1 MRQRRPFEGK
11 EQARTLAAWRRE
23 RSRLAADRARIQRL
37 TDARNADLEAD
48 RLADEEQDRYDD
60 RD

>member
-11 EQARTLAAWRRE
+11 EQAASMAYWRRAAQ
-23 RSRLAADRARIQRL
+23 RLAQLNRESNTVDAD
-37 TDARNADLEAD
+37 DLEAD
-48 RLADEEQDRYDD
+48 RLADEEQDRYED